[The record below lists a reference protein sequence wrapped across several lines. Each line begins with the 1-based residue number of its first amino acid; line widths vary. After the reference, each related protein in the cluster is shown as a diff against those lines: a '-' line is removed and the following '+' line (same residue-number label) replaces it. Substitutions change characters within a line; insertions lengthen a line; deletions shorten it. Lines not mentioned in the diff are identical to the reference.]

1 MDQRKFVFKLKHFLQ
16 NGVESHVETFLLL
29 QAQYGKRVRS
39 LKRCSILAQIIYS
52 LQFLCLSL
60 PLTVV
65 DQKYLGIL
73 KEKILPLDATNV
85 LEGT

>member
-1 MDQRKFVFKLKHFLQ
+1 M
-16 NGVESHVETFLLL
+16 ETFLLL

-39 LKRCSILAQIIYS
+39 LKRCLILAQIIYS
-52 LQFLCLSL
+52 LQFVSLSL